1 MTRSSLVHPTA
12 ILWPNV
18 QLGEGATVEANVIL
32 GSIDGTPLFIG
43 ADAVIRSGTRI
54 YGGVTIG
61 DGLRTGHNAL
71 IRGKVEIGDG
81 FHIGSYSSVEGTVWI
96 GDRVKIQGRCEVA
109 DSFVHDDARLWVQ
122 TIVCDNNRPPD
133 GEKEPP
139 VIGAGAHLY
148 ARVLVMPGARIGHGA
163 VVAANAM
170 VKGEVPAGYLLTR
183 SGKLIEQVP
192 SC

>member
-1 MTRSSLVHPTA
+1 MKPSLIHPTA
-12 ILWPNV
+12 ILYPNV
-18 QLGEGATVEANVIL
+18 ILGAGATVEPYVVL
-32 GSIDGTPLFIG
+32 GSVRGQPLLIG
-43 ADAVIRSGTRI
+43 EDAIIRSGTRI

-61 DGLRTGHNAL
+61 NGLRTGHNAL
-71 IRGKVEIGDG
+71 IRGDVVIGDG

-139 VIGAGAHLY
+139 TIGAGAHLY
-148 ARVLVMPGARIGHGA
+148 ARVLVMPGANIGAGA

-170 VKGEVPAGYLLTR
+170 VKGDIPPGHLLTR
-183 SGKLIEQVP
+183 SGKLIEQEVAR
-192 SC
+192 

>member
-1 MTRSSLVHPTA
+1 MSLIHQTA

-18 QLGEGATVEANVIL
+18 HLGEGSTVEPYVVL
-32 GSIDGTPLFIG
+32 GSITGEPLEIG
-43 ADAVIRSGTRI
+43 AGAIIRTGTRI
-54 YGGVTIG
+54 YGGVRIG

-71 IRGKVEIGDG
+71 IRGDVQIGDD

-139 VIGAGAHLY
+139 TIGEGAHLY
-148 ARVLVMPGARIGHGA
+148 ARVLVMPGANIGAGA

-170 VKGEVPAGYLLTR
+170 VRGDVPAGHLLTR
-183 SGKLIEQVP
+183 SGKLIEQVAR
-192 SC
+192 